1 MKRLLVG
8 IVFVVVILGGCTNKP
23 KEEQS
28 NADNSAEIADLKKQ
42 VEQLSSEKDALIQT
56 MEEQKRAHESTEVAT
71 PSEPQ
76 NDVNNDSGLIKASA
90 IEKYPQTLYKE
101 MKLDVNGDGQEES
114 IELYVNAGIMDDGQF
129 AWDDGQ
135 NWLLVVKDGEKTYP
149 LFDGYVQMGTIDF
162 STAFFDKKPGI
173 VMYKREH
180 GDRVAQKFMYD
191 KNEEGFELE
200 TFYKKENTQDHYNQS
215 ASFAFFEEAQQM
227 MNTVFTTKM
236 ETLLEVGENVLQD
249 SEKRRAVIE
258 PIYADVENAQRK
270 LDIVGELNPQL
281 MISLDKA
288 ASILYLMSNNTP
300 TAEQM
305 EQLKSIVDVFKEIGN
320 DEWVDKQGNRLYPEI
335 AEKLK
340 TIGFDS

>member
-1 MKRLLVG
+1 MKRFLLG
-8 IVFVVVILGGCTNKP
+8 VVCAAVILGGCTNKP
-23 KEEQS
+23 KVDQS
-28 NADNSAEIADLKKQ
+28 NADLTNEIDELKKQ
-42 VEQLSSEKDALIQT
+42 IEQLTLENQKLAQT
-56 MEEQKRAHESTEVAT
+56 VEEQNKALESMEVEI
-71 PSEPQ
+71 PVEVP
-76 NDVNNDSGLIKASA
+76 NDANEEGALIKASE

-101 MKLDVNGDGQEES
+101 MKLDVNGDGEEEI
-114 IELYVNAGIMDDGQF
+114 IELYVNAGKMEDGQF

-149 LFDGYVQMGTIDF
+149 LFDAYVQLGTIDF
-162 STAFFDKKPGI
+162 STAMFDRKPGI
-173 VMYKREH
+173 VMFMQQH

-191 KNEEGFELE
+191 ENERGFELE

-227 MNTVFTTKM
+227 MYTVFTTKM
-236 ETLLEVGENVLQD
+236 ETVLEAGKDVLQD

-281 MISLDKA
+281 MISLDNA
-288 ASILYLMSNNTP
+288 ASTLYLMSNNTP
-300 TAEQM
+300 TDEQM
-305 EQLKSIVDVFKEIGN
+305 EQLKVIVDMFKEIGN
-320 DEWVDKQGNRLYPEI
+320 DDWVDKPGNRLYPEV

-340 TIGFDS
+340 AIGFDS

>member
-1 MKRLLVG
+1 MKRFLLG
-8 IVFVVVILGGCTNKP
+8 VVCVAVILGGCTNKP
-23 KEEQS
+23 DVEQS
-28 NADNSAEIADLKKQ
+28 NANQTNEMDELKKEIKQ
-42 VEQLSSEKDALIQT
+42 LTLKNQTLEQTI
-56 MEEQKRAHESTEVAT
+56 EEQKRALESTEVET
-71 PSEPQ
+71 PSDANEE
-76 NDVNNDSGLIKASA
+76 VVLIKASE

-101 MKLDVNGDGQEES
+101 MKFDVNGDGEEEI
-114 IELYVNAGIMDDGQF
+114 IELYVNAGKMEDGQF

-162 STAFFDKKPGI
+162 STAIFDRKPGI
-173 VMYKREH
+173 VMFMRQH

-191 KNEEGFELE
+191 ENESGFVLE

-227 MNTVFTTKM
+227 MNTVFTTKL
-236 ETLLEVGENVLQD
+236 ETLLEAGEDVLQD
-249 SEKRRAVIE
+249 SEKRRAIVE
-258 PIYADVENAQRK
+258 PIYVDVESAQRK

-281 MISLDKA
+281 MISLDNA
-288 ASILYLMSNNTP
+288 ASILYQMSNNTP

-320 DEWVDKQGNRLYPEI
+320 HEWVDKQGNRLYPEVK
-335 AEKLK
+335 EKLK